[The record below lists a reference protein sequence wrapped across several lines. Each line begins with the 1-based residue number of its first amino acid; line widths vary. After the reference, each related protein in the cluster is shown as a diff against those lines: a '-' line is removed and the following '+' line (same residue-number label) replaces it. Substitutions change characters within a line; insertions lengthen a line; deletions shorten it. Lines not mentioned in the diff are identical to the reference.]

1 MINMLTHKK
10 MIESRNEISG
20 IPDSRQEEYQIL
32 TDLISNP
39 EYIGLANNR
48 LRRDMFSDGNNA
60 EAWDVLLDMNMRH
73 EKIDLST
80 AGMRIHKGVIAEI
93 MKPKYNLGICTES
106 TVMAHCEALV
116 QISYRRNVYCGA
128 AALMQDAQNMGIAYG
143 GLMMR
148 VEEFVGAISGGEAR
162 KLSTEHISKV
172 LQGLEDELE
181 AIQNVRNSGR
191 RVRIPTGFP
200 FLDRLTFS
208 GFGAG
213 NLVILAARPSV
224 GKTAVMLHMAKTAA
238 ASGFPACMYSLEMSN
253 GELAQ
258 RILFSTGMITP
269 RELSTGEFDWKNV
282 EEACRQYSSFPLY
295 FNDRARTVDD
305 IVADII
311 SVCNDGRCSIA
322 FIDYLGLIRTP
333 DARSPLYQII
343 AGITSRLKSVAMECR
358 IPIVLLCQM
367 NRDIEREN
375 RPPMLSDLRDSGS
388 IEQDADVVLMLER
401 ESRSLDDRDLN
412 VWVRKNRHG
421 RAGDV
426 VFGIRAN
433 DTFSN
438 FEQRKDYEHGQDAE
452 DAFSD

>member
-1 MINMLTHKK
+1 MLIHKK
-10 MIESRNEISG
+10 MRENRNEMPG
-20 IPDSRQEEYQIL
+20 IPDSRQAEYQIL
-32 TDLISNP
+32 ADLISNP
-39 EYIGLANNR
+39 EYLGLANKR

-60 EAWDVLLDMNMRH
+60 EAWDVLLDMNMKH

-80 AGMRIHKGVIAEI
+80 AGMRIHKSVIVEI
-93 MKPKYNLGICTES
+93 MKPEYNLGVCTET

-116 QISYRRNVYCGA
+116 QISYRRNVYRGA
-128 AALMQDAQNMGIAYG
+128 AALMQDAQNMGVGYD

-148 VEEFVGAISGGEAR
+148 VDEFVGAMSGGEDR
-162 KLSTEHISKV
+162 KLSSEHISKV
-172 LQGLEDELE
+172 LRDLEDKLE
-181 AIQNVRNSGR
+181 AIQNVRNSGK

-208 GFGAG
+208 GFNAG

-224 GKTAVMLHMAKTAA
+224 GKTAIMLHMAKAAA
-238 ASGFPACMYSLEMSN
+238 ASGFSACMYSLEMSN
-253 GELAQ
+253 EELAQ
-258 RILFSTGMITP
+258 RILFSTGLITP
-269 RELSTGEFDWKNV
+269 RELSTGEFEWQNV
-282 EEACRQYSSFPLY
+282 EEACRQYSNNPLY
-295 FNDRARTVDD
+295 FNDKARTMDD
-305 IVADII
+305 IVANII
-311 SVCNDGRCSIA
+311 SSSNDGRCSIA
-322 FIDYLGLIRTP
+322 FIDYLGLIRNP
-333 DARSPLYQII
+333 DARAPLYQII
-343 AGITSRLKSVAMECR
+343 AGITSRLKRVAMECR

-388 IEQDADVVLMLER
+388 IEQDADIVLMLER

-438 FEQRKDYEHGQDAE
+438 FEQRTDCLD
-452 DAFSD
+452 D